1 MCCCVFSGI
10 NHIQLVTGRAA
21 SGGEQMVSLGPGG
34 GVTMVPS
41 TRTCYLGWEHRASRI
56 MQTQVQVPPLHHLL
70 VVFLDHTRSLSLNF
84 FLCKVRIK
92 CLICHWEKQRAIQT
106 LEDSRGQAG
115 LVCCCPLGY
124 KESDTLVIEQQQ
136 KVVII
141 VVVEIRWN
149 HTEEVLGTIV
159 TTK

>member
-41 TRTCYLGWEHRASRI
+41 TRTVLPGVRAQGLKSCR
-56 MQTQVQVPPLHHLL
+56 LKFKSLLCHLL
-70 VVFLDHTRSLSLNF
+70 VVFLDHARSLSLNF

-92 CLICHWEKQRAIQT
+92 CPIRHWEKQRAIQT
-106 LEDSRGQAG
+106 LEDSRGQTS
-115 LVCCCPLGY
+115 LVCCCPWGR
-124 KESDTLVIEQQQ
+124 KESDT
-136 KVVII
+136 
-141 VVVEIRWN
+141 
-149 HTEEVLGTIV
+149 
-159 TTK
+159 TKRLNNNKKW